1 VETKDD
7 KLAAYETDKL
17 KMQEEIDILN
27 DTNNYQLQE
36 IEDKN
41 KLVHSLQEQVY
52 YLINCKNN

>member
-1 VETKDD
+1 METKDD

-36 IEDKN
+36 IEDKT
-41 KLVHSLQEQVY
+41 KLVQSLQEQVDN
-52 YLINCKNN
+52 I